1 MNALDWTIVALYMA
15 GMVLLS
21 VLVGRSQ
28 EHERD
33 YYLGGNRMH
42 FWTIGLSTMATQC
55 STNSLLGAPAFVIAS
70 GGLLWL
76 QYELAVPL
84 AMVGIMLFLLPFFRR
99 RNVVSV
105 YEYLEH
111 RFGVVSRTL
120 LSVLFQFLRAFSTGV
135 TVYGISLVIQKLV
148 GIPFWVA
155 VLCLGAITV
164 LYDFLGGIR
173 AVVYSDVI
181 QMVVLYIGIAV
192 CLVYALDLVGGWSAM
207 WSAFPATQ
215 ARTLDLSGHGLG
227 DGKTFAFWP
236 MLLGGFFLYMG
247 YYGCDQ
253 TQVQRELSTR
263 NVDDTNMSLFLNG
276 LLRFPLVITYCLVG
290 VAIAAY
296 LALHPEFLRAIS
308 DPSTGEANY
317 NLAVP
322 AFCLAFLP
330 HGVIG
335 LIIVSLFAA
344 AMSSLD
350 STINSLSATTMRDIV
365 ERFFVRESLSESA
378 SLLWSRL
385 ATVFWG
391 ALCVLFSFFVGSI
404 SDTIIESINKIGSL
418 INGPILATFLLATL
432 TRRAKDVGVAVGIVA
447 GFSVNLLLWKFA
459 PGVSW
464 LWWNVIGCAVTG
476 GVGYT
481 VSLLMPGEVKQGVE
495 ALVWHRDTNAYFA
508 YKRRWPRYQLVL
520 VLYFVLMLGALWGIQ
535 RWLAVSS

>member
-1 MNALDWTIVALYMA
+1 MNILDWIIVAAYMA

-21 VLVGRSQ
+21 ALVGRSQ
-28 EHERD
+28 KNERD

-42 FWTIGLSTMATQC
+42 YWTIGLSTMATQC
-55 STNSLLGAPAFVIAS
+55 STNSLLGAPAFVIAT

-84 AMVGIMLFLLPFFRR
+84 AMIGIMLFLLPFFRR

-111 RFGVVSRTL
+111 RFGIVSRTL
-120 LSVLFQFLRAFSTGV
+120 LSLLFQFLRAFSTGV

-155 VLCLGAITV
+155 VLTLGAITV
-164 LYDFLGGIR
+164 IYDFLGGIR

-181 QMVVLYIGIAV
+181 QMIVLYVGIAV
-192 CLVYALDLVGGWSAM
+192 CLVYAVDLLGGWSAM
-207 WSAFPATQ
+207 WSAFPEDRAQ
-215 ARTLDLSGHGLG
+215 TLDFAGHGLG

-236 MLLGGFFLYMG
+236 MLLGGLFLYMG

-263 NVDDTNMSLFLNG
+263 DVDETNMSLFLNG

-296 LALHPEFLRAIS
+296 LATHPEFITAIS
-308 DPSTGEANY
+308 DPATGTPNY

-330 HGVIG
+330 HGIIG

-350 STINSLSATTMRDIV
+350 STINSLSATTMRDV
-365 ERFFVRESLSESA
+365 VDRFFVKGELSQA
-378 SLLWSRL
+378 SSIFWSRIT
-385 ATVFWG
+385 TVFWG

-404 SDTIIESINKIGSL
+404 SSSIIESINKIGSL

-432 TRRAKDVGVAVGIVA
+432 TKRANDIGVSVGIVA
-447 GFSVNLLLWKFA
+447 GFVGNVLLWKYA
-459 PGVSW
+459 PNVSW
-464 LWWNVIGCAVTG
+464 LWWNVVGCAVTAG
-476 GVGYT
+476 IGYA
-481 VSLLMPGEVKQGVE
+481 VSLVLRWNARANVDD
-495 ALVWHRDTNAYFA
+495 LIWHRDTRSFFHY
-508 YKRRWPRYQLVL
+508 RRNWPRYHAVL
-520 VLYFVLMLGALWGIQ
+520 VIYFFVMLLVLWGIQ
-535 RWLAVSS
+535 RALSAG